1 MNRLLFKSSFPMP
14 INNSKGGMEMNTT
27 PKNKNELINGLKNEK
42 NFLVLGVHTGPAIAV
57 AKEVAK
63 LGSKTVSVVI
73 TASK

>member
-1 MNRLLFKSSFPMP
+1 
-14 INNSKGGMEMNTT
+14 MNTT

-42 NFLVLGVHTGPAIAV
+42 NFLVLGIHTGSAIAV